1 MIYYILASDAVDF
14 LSICVRVYNRVM
26 FERALDLAP

>member
-14 LSICVRVYNRVM
+14 LSICVRVYNRAM
-26 FERALDLAP
+26 SEKTLDLAS